1 MTRNYQKIYTVFFTF
16 SLLLF
21 LINFLVQGK
30 IVFGYEDF
38 LGLILKIEGI
48 FWIGFSFLVIL
59 VFYHYLNF
67 KKMDEK
73 YVYLTFSILIIYLIG
88 SPIFYEHLPRFPD
101 TWSHSYLTSEMF
113 RTGNVINKISPYE
126 QYPGS
131 FLFFGLIF
139 EIFQPYSVMSF
150 FPIFIYFFGLVIIYL
165 LFKILTN
172 SRTSFLSCIIYM
184 IFNWTVEDNHLSP
197 QFLMLFVYFVFM
209 FILVKM
215 LTDKKNK
222 NKYFL
227 FNLIIIPVI
236 VFSHPGLPIFLILI
250 LTTMIFL
257 CKKFRFTISLVL
269 IFLIFC
275 FISHTL
281 IFTSEAKSYISFL
294 DNFIKSFLSGQFS
307 QVTQS
312 FETTLPFRKLFLSS
326 RLCITAFSIIIGLL
340 GLIFMYNKRY
350 STGAKF
356 LLSWSFSM
364 VLFVFFVGVVLKGEY
379 YERFVLISSLPLA
392 LSTVYFMNEI
402 RVPKIY
408 FLIFFLA
415 MSPLYFISKYGNEGF
430 ESTSLQKIK
439 ASCYYFT
446 ENPDCFQTQT
456 IVDNKVFLGI
466 ESIGETNFIV
476 SREDEMWNSINLD
489 EDIDTLES
497 SIEKLVF
504 ERKLNRVYSTEISAV
519 YEPTG

>member
-1 MTRNYQKIYTVFFTF
+1 MTRNYQKIYTIFFTS

-30 IVFGYEDF
+30 IVFNYEDF
-38 LGLILKIEGI
+38 LGLILKMEPI
-48 FWIGFSFLVIL
+48 FWIGFLFLVIL
-59 VFYHYLNF
+59 IFYHYLNF

-73 YVYLTFSILIIYLIG
+73 YVYLTFSILMIYLIG
-88 SPIFYEHLPRFPD
+88 TPIFYEHLPRFPD
-101 TWSHSYLTSEMF
+101 TWSHSYLASEMF
-113 RTGNVINKISPYE
+113 RTGKVINEISPYE
-126 QYPGS
+126 QYPGA
-131 FLFFGLIF
+131 FLFFGLLF
-139 EIFQPYSVMSF
+139 QIFQPYGVMSYF
-150 FPIFIYFFGLVIIYL
+150 IFFIYFLGLVIIYL

-172 SRTSFLSCIIYM
+172 PRTSFLSCIIYTF
-184 IFNWTVEDNHLSP
+184 FNWTVEDNHLSP
-197 QFLMLFVYFVFM
+197 QFLMLFVYFIFM

-250 LTTMIFL
+250 LTPMIFL
-257 CKKFRFTISLVL
+257 CKKLRFTIFLVL
-269 IFLIFC
+269 IFLVFC
-275 FISHTL
+275 FIAHTV
-281 IFTSEAKSYISFL
+281 IFTSESESYIKYL
-294 DNFIKSFLSGQFS
+294 DNFIKAFLSGQFS

-312 FETTLPFRKLFLSS
+312 FESTLPFRKLFLSS
-326 RLCITAFSIIIGLL
+326 RLCITVFSVIIGLL

-364 VLFVFFVGVVLKGEY
+364 VLFVLFVGMVLKGEY
-379 YERFVLISSLPLA
+379 YERFVLISSLPLS
-392 LSTVYFMNEI
+392 LSVVYFMNEI
-402 RVPKIY
+402 RVPPVY

-446 ENPDCFQTQT
+446 EDPDCYQKQM
-456 IVDNKVFLGI
+456 IVDSKVFLGI
-466 ESIGETNFIV
+466 NSIGETNFVV

-489 EDIDTLES
+489 EDIDTLEGL
-497 SIEKLVF
+497 IEELVF
-504 ERKLNRVYSTEISAV
+504 ERKLNRVYSTDISVV
-519 YEPTG
+519 YEPIR